1 MFLKSMFLICP
12 DNLNAVSITQTM
24 PLQSHERS
32 IVVCLKTLLRKI
44 QVTGAPRLSVVMN
57 VHEAS
62 SKKADSKIISNHGG
76 MFQPSATEC
85 FGGNES
91 HKATPEPCPVSKSVL
106 GILHSPIHLL
116 THSLVVFVSAPKC
129 RDTVLDA

>member
-44 QVTGAPRLSVVMN
+44 QVTEAQRLSVVKN
-57 VHEAS
+57 VHQAS
-62 SKKADSKIISNHGG
+62 SKKLIVRS
-76 MFQPSATEC
+76 SATMEVC
-85 FGGNES
+85 FS
-91 HKATPEPCPVSKSVL
+91 HQLQNALEVMKATKLLQSPVQLANLYLVYSTAQSTC
-106 GILHSPIHLL
+106 SPILW
-116 THSLVVFVSAPKC
+116 
-129 RDTVLDA
+129 